1 MLEIGNLVLDV
12 LLEVFAT
19 VILREISGG
28 SKLFTS
34 RFGGI
39 LEKHSEL
46 AATTGWYLRVTNTGA
61 IARAAS

>member
-12 LLEVFAT
+12 LFEVFAT

-28 SKLFTS
+28 SKLFNS

-39 LEKHSEL
+39 FKEHSEYQPPL
-46 AATTGWYLRVTNTGA
+46 AGT
-61 IARAAS
+61 SE

>member
-12 LLEVFAT
+12 LLEVFAK

-28 SKLFTS
+28 SKLFNS

-39 LEKHSEL
+39 LKEHSEYQPPL
-46 AATTGWYLRVTNTGA
+46 AGN
-61 IARAAS
+61 SE